1 MQALKK
7 YFLSLLTFMML
18 LVACKKS
25 SPPVPPPPTVIIQ
38 PPPVQSTGSINVSI
52 GSPQQKVDLMGGG
65 CYFYSGHIK
74 NIANYSDA
82 TNWMWRDLNVNVF
95 RIVLRNGGVEDINDN
110 ADPNVTNFSGFNFG
124 ANTNNIDQISQ
135 AKRAMLLKPG
145 IKIWAIVL
153 SPPKFLKTNNN
164 VNNGGTLNTTVSNS
178 YEEFGE
184 STYAHLKNLKD
195 SGITVNYLSLM
206 NEPDFASST
215 IPYESADFTV
225 SLAQNVYTTTVNW
238 LKNKLLAQ
246 GITEPVF
253 TGPDCISTSSTSYLS
268 ALDNTGNV
276 GLFAMHQYSNSSPS
290 TFRTA
295 STLAGAKGVY
305 MSEGHA
311 GFGLGAT
318 PDEMTAALNLVTKF
332 HDVFRG
338 GAKGYLYFEWGAPT
352 VNFGGLLF
360 TPFGA
365 NAERKK
371 NYFIYKQFSDSL
383 LQSNYAVTAITGS
396 GNIVADNISAFV
408 KQNSASLNVLNS
420 SASAQKNVRLNFGT
434 NIKNVRVYRTSP
446 TENNTLVTSKDNVN
460 QTYVDIDFVSS
471 SFTTVR
477 VTW

>member
-1 MQALKK
+1 MQVFKN
-7 YFLSLLTFMML
+7 YFLLLLAFMML

-25 SPPVPPPPTVIIQ
+25 SPPEPPPTVIQ
-38 PPPVQSTGSINVSI
+38 PPVLLPGGSINVSI
-52 GSPQQKVDLMGGG
+52 GSPQQKIDLMGAG

-82 TNWMWRDLNVNVF
+82 TNWMWRDLNVNAF

-110 ADPNVTNFSGFNFG
+110 TDPAITDFSKFNFG
-124 ANTNNIDQISQ
+124 ANTNNTDQISQ
-135 AKRAMLLKPG
+135 AKRAMALKPG

-164 VNNGGTLNTTVSNS
+164 VNNGGTLNTAVSNS

-195 SGITVNYLSLM
+195 SGIAVDYLSLM

-238 LKNKLLAQ
+238 LKNKLPGQ
-246 GITEPVF
+246 GITEPIF

-276 GLFAMHQYSNSSPS
+276 GLFAMHQYSNSSVA
-290 TFRTA
+290 TFKTA

-311 GFGLGAT
+311 GFGLGNT
-318 PDEMTAALNLVTKF
+318 PDELTAALNLVTKF

-360 TPFGA
+360 TPFGG

-371 NYFIYKQFSDSL
+371 NYFVYKQFSDSL
-383 LQSNYAVTAITGS
+383 LQANYIPTTLTS
-396 GNIVADNISAFV
+396 LPNLTADNVSAFTRA
-408 KQNSASLNVLNS
+408 NSASVNILNS
-420 SASAQKNVRLNFGT
+420 STTAERNVRLSFGV
-434 NIKNVRVYRTSP
+434 NIKTVRVYRTSG
-446 TENNTLVTSKDNVN
+446 TDNNTLILSQDNVN
-460 QTYVDIDFVSS
+460 QNYVDVDVESRA
-471 SFTTVR
+471 FTTVR

>member
-1 MQALKK
+1 MKLIVGIV
-7 YFLSLLTFMML
+7 FSMLSIC
-18 LVACKKS
+18 VISCKKN
-25 SPPVPPPPTVIIQ
+25 SPPIPPPSPIDTIR
-38 PPPVQSTGSINVSI
+38 TGGLSGTIDINI
-52 GSPQQKVDLMGGG
+52 ASPQQKVDLMGGG

-74 NIANYSDA
+74 NIANYTDA
-82 TNWMWRDLNVNVF
+82 TNWLWNDLNVNVF

-110 ADPNVTNFSGFNFG
+110 SDPNVTDFSKFNFG

-135 AKRAMLLKPG
+135 AKRAMALKPG

-164 VNNGGTLNTTVSNS
+164 VNNGGTLNTTVTNS

-184 STYAHLKNLKD
+184 SIFAHLKNLKD

-206 NEPDFASST
+206 NEPDFVSTT
-215 IPYESADFTV
+215 IPYESADFTAA
-225 SLAQNVYTTTVNW
+225 LAQNVYTTTGNW
-238 LKNKLLAQ
+238 LKNKLPGQ
-246 GITEPVF
+246 GITVPVF
-253 TGPDCISTSSTSYLS
+253 TGPDCISVSSINYIS
-268 ALDNTGNV
+268 ALENTGNV
-276 GLFAMHQYSNSSPS
+276 GLFAMHQYVNSPAANFTS
-290 TFRTA
+290 TSA
-295 STLAGAKGVY
+295 LAGAKGLY

-338 GAKGYLYFEWGAPT
+338 GARGYLYFEWGAPT

-383 LQSNYAVTAITGS
+383 LQSNYAATTITGS
-396 GNIVADNISAFV
+396 NNIVADNISAFV
-408 KQNSASLNVLNS
+408 KQYSATLNVLNS

-446 TENNTLVTSKDNVN
+446 AENNSLVTSRDNIN
-460 QTYVDIDFVSS
+460 QTYVDVDFESR

-477 VTW
+477 ITW

>member
-1 MQALKK
+1 MQMCKK
-7 YFLSLLTFMML
+7 YFLLLLTGVIFL
-18 LVACKKS
+18 SSCKKADAPKA
-25 SPPVPPPPTVIIQ
+25 PPIDTL
-38 PPPVQSTGSINVSI
+38 PPVQTSGGNINVSVA
-52 GSPQQKVDLMGGG
+52 SLQQKIDLMGAG

-74 NIANYSDA
+74 NIANYTDA
-82 TNWMWRDLNVNVF
+82 TNWLWNDLNVNAF
-95 RIVLRNGGVEDINDN
+95 RIVLRNGGVEDLNDN
-110 ADPNVTNFSGFNFG
+110 TDPNVTDFSKFSFG
-124 ANTNNIDQISQ
+124 ANTNNIDQVSQ
-135 AKRAMLLKPG
+135 AKRALALKPG
-145 IKIWAIVL
+145 MKIWAIVL

-164 VNNGGTLNTTVSNS
+164 VNNGGTLNTAVSNS

-184 STYAHLKNLKD
+184 SIFAHLKNLKD
-195 SGITVNYLSLM
+195 SGITVSYLSMM

-215 IPYESADFTV
+215 IPYESADYTV
-225 SLAQNVYTTTVNW
+225 ALAQNIYTTTGNW
-238 LKNKLLAQ
+238 LKNKLPGQ
-246 GITEPVF
+246 GITVPVF
-253 TGPDCISTSSTSYLS
+253 TGPDCISISSTNYIS
-268 ALDNTGNV
+268 ALENTGNV
-276 GLFAMHQYSNSSPS
+276 GLFAMHQYVNSSAAN
-290 TFRTA
+290 FA
-295 STLAGAKGVY
+295 SSSALAGLKGLY

-383 LQSNYAVTAITGS
+383 LQSNYVPATITGS
-396 GNIVADNISAFV
+396 NNIAADNISAFA
-408 KQNSASLNVLNS
+408 KQNSASLNILNS
-420 SASAQKNVRLNFGT
+420 AASAQKNVRVDFGT
-434 NIKNVRVYRTSP
+434 NIKNVRVYRTSL

-460 QTYVDIDFVSS
+460 QTYIDVDFESR

>member
-1 MQALKK
+1 MKRIAGIV
-7 YFLSLLTFMML
+7 FFMLSIMSTC
-18 LVACKKS
+18 VTSCKKS
-25 SPPVPPPPTVIIQ
+25 IPTPPPIPPTDTTQ
-38 PPPVQSTGSINVSI
+38 TGTSGGTIDVNI
-52 GSPQQKVDLMGGG
+52 ASPQQKIDLMGAG

-74 NIANYSDA
+74 NIANYTDA
-82 TNWMWRDLNVNVF
+82 TNWLWNDLNVNAF
-95 RIVLRNGGVEDINDN
+95 RIVLRNGGVEDVNDN
-110 ADPNVTNFSGFNFG
+110 ADPAITDFSKFNFG
-124 ANTNNIDQISQ
+124 ANTNNTDQISQ
-135 AKRAMLLKPG
+135 AKRALALKPG

-238 LKNKLLAQ
+238 LKNKLPGQ
-246 GITEPVF
+246 GITVPIF

-276 GLFAMHQYSNSSPS
+276 GLFAMHQYSNSSVAA
-290 TFRTA
+290 FRTA

-311 GFGLGAT
+311 GFGLGNT
-318 PDEMTAALNLVTKF
+318 PDELTAALNLVTKF

-383 LQSNYAVTAITGS
+383 LQSNYAATAITGS
-396 GNIVADNISAFV
+396 GNIVADNVSAFV

-420 SASAQKNVRLNFGT
+420 SASAQKNVRLNFGI

-460 QTYVDIDFVSS
+460 QTYIDVDFVSS